1 MTTHVLPHSQKL
13 DGVAHRKHRKC
24 YIWMAIVGVL
34 VVVIVAA
41 RLYLNTWL
49 LDYVNRVLNSVD
61 GYQGSVASIDIDLYR
76 GAYRLNELKVFK
88 RTGKIPVPFIAAD
101 GVDLSIQWRALLLGR
116 VVSDV
121 DLESPIL
128 NFAKSQS
135 GATQTGQG
143 VDWTKP
149 IKDLM
154 PIDINLVTFRS
165 GKLSYQ
171 DFSEEPKVNMYINDM
186 HGEIRNLRNV
196 EDANESLPSSVSVAG
211 TSIGKGNLNMAGRM
225 NILKPVP
232 DMDLDIKLEKVHL
245 PELSNYTKA
254 YAAFDIEKG
263 NLDLYSEI
271 KVKNNQVSGYIK
283 PIATDISLIDQR
295 KTNPVKLVW
304 ESIMT
309 VVIEVFTNQPRD
321 QFATRIPLEGNL
333 DNIKTDMWS
342 AVGGIIRNA
351 WVEAFRHG
359 WDNEAAPKMNEKK
372 KDTQPAPEPEA
383 GGTSKPSGIMR

>member
-1 MTTHVLPHSQKL
+1 MTAHVLSSEKL
-13 DGVAHRKHRKC
+13 DGVPRRKHRKR

-34 VVVIVAA
+34 LVALLAA

-49 LDYVNRVLNSVD
+49 LDYVNRVLNSVK

-76 GAYRLNELKVFK
+76 GAYRLNVFK
-88 RTGKIPVPFIAAD
+88 KTGKIPVPFIAAD
-101 GVDLSIQWRALLLGR
+101 GVDLSIQWGALLNGR

-121 DLESPIL
+121 ELERPIL

-135 GATQTGQG
+135 GVTQTGKG

-154 PIDINLVTFRS
+154 PVDINLVTFRN

-186 HGEIRNLRNV
+186 HGEVRNLRNV
-196 EDANESLPSSVSVAG
+196 EDENEPLPSSLTVAG
-211 TSIGKGNLNMAGRM
+211 TSIGNGNLNIAGRM

-232 DMDLDIKLEKVHL
+232 DMDLDIKLEKVNL
-245 PELSNYTKA
+245 PELSNYTTA

-283 PIATDISLIDQR
+283 PIATHVSLIDKR
-295 KTNPVKLVW
+295 KNNPVKLIW
-304 ESIMT
+304 ESVVT
-309 VVIEVFTNQPRD
+309 VVMEVFTNQPRD

-333 DNIKTDMWS
+333 DNIKTDTWS
-342 AVGGIIRNA
+342 AIGGIIRNA
-351 WVEAFRHG
+351 WVEAFRRG
-359 WDNEAAPKMNEKK
+359 WDNDAFPTKHDKK
-372 KDTQPAPEPEA
+372 
-383 GGTSKPSGIMR
+383 